1 MLEKKGWV
9 EFNGTVENG
18 LLVQLTLEGIDHAL
32 ELDKSADTPHAFLA
46 MWFSETT
53 KQYRKSVQ
61 QAAEEAGYI
70 LNPVDEVPHNE
81 FIMDKVLNLI
91 NEARFVVA
99 DLTCEP
105 EDSSGDRPRGGV
117 RGGVYYEAGYAG
129 GQRKQVILTCR
140 DTPCA
145 RSRIHFDLQQVNTIF
160 WKEVDGQPM
169 VGDQTLTDVLRERI
183 IFTIGK
189 GPLYHPA
196 SPISAQ

>member
-9 EFNGTVENG
+9 EFNGTGENG
-18 LLVQLTLEGIDHAL
+18 LLVQLTLEGVDHAL

-46 MWFSETT
+46 MWFTETT
-53 KQYRKSVQ
+53 KQYRNSVQ

-117 RGGVYYEAGYAG
+117 RGGVYYEAGYAR

-145 RSRIHFDLQQVNTIF
+145 RARIHFDLQQVNTIF

-169 VGDQTLTDVLRERI
+169 VGNQTLTDVLRERI